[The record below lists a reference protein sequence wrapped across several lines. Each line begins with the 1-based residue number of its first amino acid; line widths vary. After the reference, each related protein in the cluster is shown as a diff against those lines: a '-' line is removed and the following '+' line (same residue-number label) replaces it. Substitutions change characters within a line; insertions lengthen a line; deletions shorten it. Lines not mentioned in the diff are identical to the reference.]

1 MLAHSSSIETG
12 APGGEQS
19 QLQRLPQELL
29 QVILLCMQPHH
40 WRAARLVSKQFDASL
55 APLISS
61 ITIRQWPAA
70 TGGSTSNKEMS
81 VSPSSSLKQVRELH
95 AVIDKHSHLRQL
107 LQLLTQLPHV
117 QHLTLRGLK
126 PLTGLTQ
133 LLFGSPAARGP
144 CRLADSSTF
153 PAAAAADAL
162 TRVKTLDLPDSSS
175 SSLPSDLQLPGL
187 VSMTLFSVDNIQ
199 HLAGFAP
206 QLQRLECFSMSLTP
220 APKEHH
226 TAAAAASRTGSP
238 SALESCRTL
247 AAHVVTSSSAKTA
260 VACLSSALPALRQLA
275 TLPQL
280 QHIGSTAAL
289 DEACDEVTLRDIQA
303 ALPNLQL
310 AAQT

>member
-1 MLAHSSSIETG
+1 MLARSSSIDPG
-12 APGGEQS
+12 VPGGEQS
-19 QLQRLPQELL
+19 QLHRLPQELL
-29 QVILLCMQPHH
+29 QVVLRCMQPHH

-70 TGGSTSNKEMS
+70 TGSSSKEMS

-95 AVIDKHSHLRQL
+95 AVIDEHSHLRQL
-107 LQLLTQLPHV
+107 LQLLAQLPDV

-133 LLFGSPAARGP
+133 LLFGSPAVRGP
-144 CRLADSSTF
+144 CGLADSSTF

-162 TRVKTLDLPDSSS
+162 ARVKTLDLPDSSS

-187 VSMTLFSVDNIQ
+187 VCMTMFSVDNIQ

-206 QLQRLECFSMSLTP
+206 QLQRLECFSMTLTP

-226 TAAAAASRTGSP
+226 HAAAAASRTGSP
-238 SALESCRTL
+238 AALESCRTL

-260 VACLSSALPALRQLA
+260 VACLSSALPALQQLA

-280 QHIGSTAAL
+280 QHTGLTAAL
-289 DEACDEVTLRDIQA
+289 ESEACDKVTLRDIQA

-310 AAQT
+310 AGQV